1 MQGAGQF
8 TPRRER
14 DDFSRQPSGGSSF
27 LFPGSG
33 ATTRSPA
40 CGPLH
45 ATPGI
50 SDALRM
56 PVRSSLGMSSQF
68 TPKLSNPL
76 FSPAAHGQDSRP
88 PSAAA
93 PPDERPPL
101 ESILDGA
108 VGDGAAATASA
119 RPAAPPVESA
129 DGFWVTVFGYH
140 TPAMVP
146 QVLQELRPS
155 SGTIAQHRAGVGAWL
170 HVRYTEWHQ
179 QQEALAKNGRVRHR
193 ASAPT
198 HHQPAARS
206 RPCSVPAQVL
216 HGCML
221 GVIAGIVP
229 ASSATSEMPDNP
241 MIHLRLQ
248 HPRGANYTVGA
259 AALRPRAAVS
269 RHDGEVSKLWGKL
282 MELSFGW

>member
-1 MQGAGQF
+1 
-8 TPRRER
+8 
-14 DDFSRQPSGGSSF
+14 
-27 LFPGSG
+27 
-33 ATTRSPA
+33 
-40 CGPLH
+40 
-45 ATPGI
+45 
-50 SDALRM
+50 M

-76 FSPAAHGQDSRP
+76 FSPAAHGPDSHP
-88 PSAAA
+88 PSAA

-193 ASAPT
+193 AHPPHTSYHRTLPT
-198 HHQPAARS
+198 SLRSRAGPPRLHARRDRRDRPGQLGHLRDARQPHDPPTAAASTWRELHGGRGGAPAARCCFA
-206 RPCSVPAQVL
+206 P
-216 HGCML
+216 
-221 GVIAGIVP
+221 
-229 ASSATSEMPDNP
+229 
-241 MIHLRLQ
+241 
-248 HPRGANYTVGA
+248 
-259 AALRPRAAVS
+259 
-269 RHDGEVSKLWGKL
+269 
-282 MELSFGW
+282 